1 MGNHLFLFKN
11 FLLDKNYLMRKEDV
25 YNFKTTILNRVRFH
39 APICYDSEIDR
50 TILFNNGVNLNYP
63 IFVYRNTLS
72 KEVLKAFYEA
82 SLEADFNLLIP
93 LSNVQSK
100 QEKVLKKINNCVLFG
115 DNAPLSFIT
124 MINKLNINYPA
135 SCNYDLTYKEKF
147 FKVNNEILN
156 PVYKEFSL
164 QREVVVDSVQ
174 VEYKEFLLNGNNIY
188 VKLKNNEKREKK
200 LKISLNFPLKR
211 GYFLFKRLNRCVK
224 IENLQNGEL
233 MYFSFI
239 CPCAK
244 MSFSAVDGLENS
256 SYSTIYL
263 EFNLTIKPNEK
274 KSLFFLM
281 SNKKFPLKT
290 DKEFD
295 ELFEIALN
303 KSKEIFDLKVKTKD
317 AKFDQFF
324 NNTLPKKIWLNWSNF
339 CEDESLLKKYETL
352 RRLFIKGKDKICFVP
367 FKEIGLKELGIFNGE
382 YYKKILISF
391 GDERYLQVGKT
402 KFFNI
407 SNINKKSLSKRDAI
421 FLSFA

>member
-1 MGNHLFLFKN
+1 
-11 FLLDKNYLMRKEDV
+11 MRKEEI
-25 YNFKTTILNRVRFH
+25 NKLKTTILNRVRFH
-39 APICYDSEIDR
+39 APICFDSEIDR
-50 TILFNNGVNLNYP
+50 TILFNCGVNLNYP
-63 IFVYRNTLS
+63 IFVYKNALT

-82 SLEADFNLLIP
+82 SFEADFNLLIP
-93 LSNVQSK
+93 LSNVQNK
-100 QEKVLKKINNCVLFG
+100 QEKYLKKIKNLVVFG

-135 SCNYDLTYKEKF
+135 SCNYDLKFKEKF

-156 PVYKEFSL
+156 PTYKEFSL
-164 QREVVVDSVQ
+164 QRDVVIDDVQ

-188 VKLKNNEKREKK
+188 VKLKNNKKSEKK

-224 IENLQNGEL
+224 IENLQSKEM

-244 MSFSAVDGLENS
+244 MSFSAVDGLDNS

-263 EFNLTIKPNEK
+263 EFNLTLKPNEE

-295 ELFEIALN
+295 ELFEIAIN

-339 CEDESLLKKYETL
+339 CEDERLVKKYETL
-352 RRLFIKGKDKICFVP
+352 RRLFIRGKDKICFVP

-391 GDERYLQVGKT
+391 GNEKYLQVGKT

-407 SNINKKSLSKRDAI
+407 TNINKKSLSKRDAI
-421 FLSFA
+421 YLSFA